1 MYIIISNCSEIIF
14 AQRYINRLM
23 ALKQYKILI
32 VDDDKAF
39 LEMII
44 SVLKLTHSHWT
55 IETARSGKECLQK
68 VKSFSPSL
76 VFLDI
81 GMDGMNG
88 LVTLRFIKSLNK
100 KTLVFFLSG
109 HTEEYIKEAIGMV
122 QADGYYTKKKFLDIL
137 NDKQLLDDILNQ
149 GKMNL

>member
-1 MYIIISNCSEIIF
+1 MT
-14 AQRYINRLM
+14 
-23 ALKQYKILI
+23 LKQYKILI

-39 LEMII
+39 LQMII
-44 SVLKLTHSHWT
+44 SVLKSTHSHWT

-68 VKSFSPSL
+68 VKSFSPTV

-88 LVTLRFIKSLNK
+88 LVTLRFIKSFDK

-109 HTEEYIKEAIGMV
+109 HTEEDIKEAIGMV
-122 QADGYYTKKKFLDIL
+122 KADGYYTKSQFLDIL
-137 NDKQLLDDILNQ
+137 NSKKSLDDIMNQ
-149 GKMNL
+149 GKN